1 MLFFSYLLTF
11 RNVTTENCFFRQMKV
26 ATFEP
31 FDFTIERLRYMAAI
45 LIQSSDSDK
54 SFISVLSTPQQQH
67 NDAGMFTE

>member
-1 MLFFSYLLTF
+1 
-11 RNVTTENCFFRQMKV
+11 MKV